1 MEDGVDKEIK
11 ILEEKLFEEIR
22 TREMLEDDLNQAE

>member
-11 ILEEKLFEEIR
+11 ILEDKLLDEIK
-22 TREMLEDDLNQAE
+22 TREIL